1 MLTSFLNQS
10 CGSEIND
17 RWTYTKIWN
26 IVDATLSEWGLVSH
40 PSLQMLPYNNTSS
53 HWGLVSE
60 WSLPIPIY
68 AEAND
73 RWKKKWYLE
82 RPIRHWVWRR
92 IVPSR
97 TLQLMRKTILGRKKA
112 GVRPWYD
119 WQMGLDSSL
128 FLPGCKP
135 VGWQKGSRR
144 ILFTAYLLFLK
155 LDFLLTLSRFHGIF
169 SSCLFANCDCH
180 RSSTSTSHSFST
192 KDGLWW
198 LICYCI
204 SNSIS

>member
-1 MLTSFLNQS
+1 MGIGVASFPSDAINYTS
-10 CGSEIND
+10 
-17 RWTYTKIWN
+17 T
-26 IVDATLSEWGLVSH
+26 
-40 PSLQMLPYNNTSS
+40 

-144 ILFTAYLLFLK
+144 IMIGFKSFSARLQTVGLTEGIAENIFYRI
-155 LDFLLTLSRFHGIF
+155 LTLPETRF
-169 SSCLFANCDCH
+169 SSDRF
-180 RSSTSTSHSFST
+180 SFSWNLFFVSFCE
-192 KDGLWW
+192 LW
-198 LICYCI
+198 L
-204 SNSIS
+204 S